1 MSVSLKAERY
11 QLPFI
16 SRQHSE
22 NDAESLGG
30 CKVERKCP
38 SNSKQYEDNTC
49 TCLSG
54 YVEKNGSC
62 VKPEEQKCEAGKQT
76 SFSSKGHSPTTTCIA
91 SCEYKAVDVEICVR
105 LPGENLRCSIDM
117 VSTGKECKEPAPTK
131 PNGFAGGSALPP
143 PLQAWITTLLP
154 TA

>member
-1 MSVSLKAERY
+1 MSV
-11 QLPFI
+11 
-16 SRQHSE
+16 
-22 NDAESLGG
+22 
-30 CKVERKCP
+30 
-38 SNSKQYEDNTC
+38 NSKQYEDNTC

-62 VKPEEQKCEAGKQT
+62 VKPEEQKCEAGKKT
-76 SFSSKGHSPTTTCIA
+76 SFSSKGHLPTTTCIA
-91 SCEYKAVDVEICVR
+91 SCEYKLVEVEICVR
-105 LPGENLRCSIDM
+105 LPGEVLQCSAEV

-154 TA
+154 TAF